1 MLHFVFSN
9 DDPLRKK
16 KIINGFLL
24 TIIPNLLI
32 LDTILEREGGGRG
45 GSGGGGGA
53 GGDGGEE
60 NPWQTQ
66 SLLILETIMNCLTRL

>member
-1 MLHFVFSN
+1 M
-9 DDPLRKK
+9 
-16 KIINGFLL
+16 
-24 TIIPNLLI
+24 I

>member
-1 MLHFVFSN
+1 M
-9 DDPLRKK
+9 
-16 KIINGFLL
+16 
-24 TIIPNLLI
+24 I
-32 LDTILEREGGGRG
+32 LDTILEREGGGGGG

-66 SLLILETIMNCLTRL
+66 SLLILETMVNCLTRL